1 MGNGTIQSQKELH
14 VTSDDEHVGTAV
26 FLSVE
31 SHEACDPRPR
41 GGEEYD
47 KRKRLSR
54 PSVLLKNFVTYST
67 RCSSSKDPV
76 SAHVQSTPSGIP
88 YPIANYV
95 TCANLNFSAK
105 YRAFLTAVT
114 ITWYSEAVKEE
125 KWREAMKKEIEALE
139 RNGTW
144 ELEILPPGKKAI
156 GCKWVYKTRYNS
168 DGIVKRDKAHL
179 VIYGNRP
186 LEGIDYNEM
195 FAPVAKMVTVRTFL
209 SVAVAKN
216 WELHQMDVHNAFLH
230 GDFWMRRCTCN
241 FLLVL

>member
-41 GGEEYD
+41 EGEEYD
-47 KRKRLSR
+47 RRKRLSR

-76 SAHVQSTPSGIP
+76 SAHVQSTPS
-88 YPIANYV
+88 
-95 TCANLNFSAK
+95 
-105 YRAFLTAVT
+105 VT

-216 WELHQMDVHNAFLH
+216 WELHQ
-230 GDFWMRRCTCN
+230 RCP
-241 FLLVL
+241 